1 MKLHRLLAA
10 AAAALLLTASMAGC
24 SSNDAGATA
33 YPDKKLGFQLDKP
46 EKGEKVAIMHTS
58 MGDISIRFFP
68 EAAPKAVKNFQEL
81 AEKGYY
87 NDLTFHRVIE
97 DFMIQGGDP
106 DGDGTG
112 GESIYKSDSN
122 KKGAFEDEFDA
133 KLLNLRGALSMAN
146 SGPNTNGSQ
155 FFINQSKADAFKTMV
170 DSIKTNYERYK
181 KTDSYKD
188 IKSWQALLA
197 NRMSDTTSGTFE
209 ILPERLTDEVI
220 DLYCQTGGNMNLDG
234 SLRNRGGH
242 TVFGQVYEGMDV
254 VDAIAA
260 VETDS
265 KDKPKEAV
273 TIKTIDITTYQGY
286 YNANRPGIRIIRGF
300 PACFCMAAVI
310 RPARGRYP
318 ARPRPL
324 SSWGERPNRFLYAR
338 KKAE

>member
-68 EAAPKAVKNFQEL
+68 DAAPKAVENFQKL

-133 KLLNLRGALSMAN
+133 KLLNLRGSLAMAN

-155 FFINQSKADAFKTMV
+155 FFINQAPPEEFAASVEAAKQG
-170 DSIKTNYERYK
+170 YERYK
-181 KTDSYKD
+181 DNF
-188 IKSWQALLA
+188 KSWKQYYASSLSRVA
-197 NRMSDTTSGTFE
+197 QVDGDA
-209 ILPERLTDEVI
+209 IPDEVF
-220 DLYCQTGGNMNLDG
+220 DLYSRQGGNLYLDG
-234 SLRNRGGH
+234 AWRTDGKGH
-242 TVFGQVYEGMDV
+242 TVFGQVFAGMDV

-260 VETDS
+260 VQVDTN
-265 KDKPKEAV
+265 DKPVEDV
-273 TIKTIDITTYQGY
+273 
-286 YNANRPGIRIIRGF
+286 
-300 PACFCMAAVI
+300 VI
-310 RPARGRYP
+310 NSIEIVEYEG
-318 ARPRPL
+318 
-324 SSWGERPNRFLYAR
+324 
-338 KKAE
+338 

>member
-155 FFINQSKADAFKTMV
+155 FFINQAPPEEFAASVEAAKQG
-170 DSIKTNYERYK
+170 YERYK
-181 KTDSYKD
+181 DNF
-188 IKSWQALLA
+188 KSWKQYYASSLSRVA
-197 NRMSDTTSGTFE
+197 QVDGDA
-209 ILPERLTDEVI
+209 IPDEVF
-220 DLYCQTGGNMNLDG
+220 DLYSRQGGNLYLDG
-234 SLRNRGGH
+234 AWRTDGKGH
-242 TVFGQVYEGMDV
+242 TVFGQVFAGMDV

-260 VETDS
+260 VQVDTN
-265 KDKPKEAV
+265 DKPVEDV
-273 TIKTIDITTYQGY
+273 
-286 YNANRPGIRIIRGF
+286 
-300 PACFCMAAVI
+300 VI
-310 RPARGRYP
+310 NSIEIVEYEG
-318 ARPRPL
+318 
-324 SSWGERPNRFLYAR
+324 
-338 KKAE
+338 

>member
-1 MKLHRLLAA
+1 
-10 AAAALLLTASMAGC
+10 
-24 SSNDAGATA
+24 
-33 YPDKKLGFQLDKP
+33 
-46 EKGEKVAIMHTS
+46 
-58 MGDISIRFFP
+58 
-68 EAAPKAVKNFQEL
+68 
-81 AEKGYY
+81 
-87 NDLTFHRVIE
+87 
-97 DFMIQGGDP
+97 
-106 DGDGTG
+106 
-112 GESIYKSDSN
+112 
-122 KKGAFEDEFDA
+122 
-133 KLLNLRGALSMAN
+133 
-146 SGPNTNGSQ
+146 
-155 FFINQSKADAFKTMV
+155 MV

-273 TIKTIDITTYQGY
+273 TIKTIDITTYQG
-286 YNANRPGIRIIRGF
+286 
-300 PACFCMAAVI
+300 
-310 RPARGRYP
+310 
-318 ARPRPL
+318 
-324 SSWGERPNRFLYAR
+324 
-338 KKAE
+338 

>member
-68 EAAPKAVKNFQEL
+68 DAAPKAVKNFQEL

-133 KLLNLRGALSMAN
+133 KLLNLRGSLAMAN

-155 FFINQSKADAFKTMV
+155 FFINQSEADAFKTMV

-242 TVFGQVYEGMDV
+242 TVFGQVYKGMDV

-265 KDKPKEAV
+265 SDKPKEAV
-273 TIKTIDITTYQGY
+273 TIKTIDITTYQG
-286 YNANRPGIRIIRGF
+286 
-300 PACFCMAAVI
+300 
-310 RPARGRYP
+310 
-318 ARPRPL
+318 
-324 SSWGERPNRFLYAR
+324 
-338 KKAE
+338 